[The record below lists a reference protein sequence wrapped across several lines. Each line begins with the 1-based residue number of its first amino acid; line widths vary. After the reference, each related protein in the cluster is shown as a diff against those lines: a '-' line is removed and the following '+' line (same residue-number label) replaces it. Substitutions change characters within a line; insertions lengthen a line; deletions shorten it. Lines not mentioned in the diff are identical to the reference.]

1 MTDFDT
7 RFSLSQ
13 QIEEVKREIAM
24 RNRVYPSFVL
34 RGKMTPS
41 KAEFHI
47 GRMEAVLDTLERL
60 VGQDD

>member
-1 MTDFDT
+1 MTFFDE

-24 RNRVYPSFVL
+24 RKRVYPSFVI
-34 RGKMTPS
+34 RHKMTQT

-47 GRMEAVLDTLERL
+47 SRMEAVLDTLERL
-60 VGQDD
+60 AGEHD